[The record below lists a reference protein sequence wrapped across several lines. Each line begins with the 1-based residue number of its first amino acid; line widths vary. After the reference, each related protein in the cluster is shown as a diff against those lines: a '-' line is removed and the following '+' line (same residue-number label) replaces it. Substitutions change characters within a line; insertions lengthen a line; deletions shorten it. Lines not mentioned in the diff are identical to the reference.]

1 MVDVKSNSEVCWL
14 QRMHVI
20 SADIGNYGL
29 ATEVYL
35 GCMSV
40 GKKQIEYAACRGTEK
55 VVQVRFHSILSF
67 WIFFLLVSWV
77 DYSYMK
83 KIHNTKRLLL

>member
-1 MVDVKSNSEVCWL
+1 MGVKPTIVDVKSNSEVCWL

-40 GKKQIEYAACRGTEK
+40 GKKQFEYAACRGTEK
-55 VVQVRFHSILSF
+55 VQVRFHSILLF
-67 WIFFLLVSWV
+67 WIFFFFNLLG
-77 DYSYMK
+77 
-83 KIHNTKRLLL
+83 RLYILI